1 MDRALSIGLL
11 RDALAGRT
19 EIPTADELQQMLAD
33 VEVELFLRRVELPD
47 ELLDAA
53 WYLHAIASVD
63 QARERYSVARQRQA
77 FLVSAHIFDLAL
89 GQGGWSKADRLSFG
103 FAAAIGY
110 RRGDRDPNAAAI
122 MNRLRGDIIVDEP
135 VLDHIDTLALEAGL
149 ALLGFETRTLLG
161 WLRTWRRQL
170 ATVARTVE
178 LDDLTTTAFGA
189 THMVVL
195 GADDLLTFLA
205 RGNRNR
211 LDQARSRLR
220 AAALGDAGPGE
231 LNARWVAWHLL
242 GLSGEAEAGSLWNPN
257 VLPPTLPNLV
267 RQAFT
272 VGSPPVLT
280 LWSPQRELLV
290 GSPSPFDP
298 SVQRMV
304 LSVPT
309 SGGKTLVAQML
320 AVAHL
325 ARSDSSVCYVAPTR
339 SLGRE
344 VRRAMAS
351 RVRILQREAGPDQP
365 DYPIV
370 ADLFGDLTDLF
381 GDLDDGPPPDVEV
394 MTPERLAHL
403 LRHDTPAVLDRF
415 GMFIFD
421 EAQLIKEQGRGFT
434 LESTIALLHYATRDS
449 RHQVVLISAAL
460 GNAGAIAQWIG
471 PDDNALLHQSE
482 WRGPRRLHAA
492 FCTEADWTSTR
503 VEVSRGWKYPFRL
516 VTDLGGL
523 IRLRLSDR
531 RTAELR
537 TQGST
542 GWRLVRKSE
551 TQDLFQSGLPR
562 DTGRSTPQYRIASQ
576 MIQLLGHAGS
586 VLVVAGTRKDAQ
598 RLASGLAD
606 ELPEHPGSAPLVDFV
621 RLQLGDEHPLVAV
634 LRHGVGFHHAGLPIE
649 VLEALEDAIRS
660 DTLPYLA
667 CTSTLTDGVNLPV
680 RTVVIYDQT
689 YEGQAEDV
697 RIRGARM
704 VNAMGR
710 AGRAGKE
717 TEGWIV
723 LVRAAA
729 PTPADFHDLDPSAAE
744 LAVTSSLITDEALHA
759 FAELEQIL
767 RDDEDAV
774 FQPGSGAAT
783 DFISYV
789 WFILAVE
796 EGEGADLETVDIG
809 EIVDST
815 LAAQQSSRMRA
826 ACLPIAEAVR
836 RAYVR
841 ADADARQRWPRT
853 GTSIGSARTIDLMA
867 RRIADTIIVQEQD
880 GTLGDIT
887 DPLRVIRMLAPTI
900 DQLLLRA
907 LPGLD
912 GRDPHRTGQRP
923 TLQRRCRR
931 TAVPRTWRLHPIWR
945 PRSARPDLDDLGH
958 PIPPTR
964 PSNRRRRSRRSR
976 LHEGSP
982 ALLAGGPRSDRVAHP
997 LRRLRFRSPR
1007 PSRLHPPAWAQPP
1020 QDSAGDRHGD
1030 CNPASRARRPPGL
1043 GWADSAG
1050 TCTRGTAS
1058 CAAGRLRWQ
1067 PAPRDHRLPRSCRSV
1082 SDPRHRT

>member
-1 MDRALSIGLL
+1 
-11 RDALAGRT
+11 
-19 EIPTADELQQMLAD
+19 
-33 VEVELFLRRVELPD
+33 
-47 ELLDAA
+47 
-53 WYLHAIASVD
+53 
-63 QARERYSVARQRQA
+63 
-77 FLVSAHIFDLAL
+77 
-89 GQGGWSKADRLSFG
+89 
-103 FAAAIGY
+103 
-110 RRGDRDPNAAAI
+110 
-122 MNRLRGDIIVDEP
+122 
-135 VLDHIDTLALEAGL
+135 
-149 ALLGFETRTLLG
+149 
-161 WLRTWRRQL
+161 
-170 ATVARTVE
+170 
-178 LDDLTTTAFGA
+178 
-189 THMVVL
+189 
-195 GADDLLTFLA
+195 
-205 RGNRNR
+205 
-211 LDQARSRLR
+211 
-220 AAALGDAGPGE
+220 
-231 LNARWVAWHLL
+231 
-242 GLSGEAEAGSLWNPN
+242 
-257 VLPPTLPNLV
+257 
-267 RQAFT
+267 
-272 VGSPPVLT
+272 
-280 LWSPQRELLV
+280 
-290 GSPSPFDP
+290 
-298 SVQRMV
+298 
-304 LSVPT
+304 
-309 SGGKTLVAQML
+309 
-320 AVAHL
+320 
-325 ARSDSSVCYVAPTR
+325 
-339 SLGRE
+339 
-344 VRRAMAS
+344 MAS
-351 RVRILQREAGPDQP
+351 RVRILQRETGPDQP